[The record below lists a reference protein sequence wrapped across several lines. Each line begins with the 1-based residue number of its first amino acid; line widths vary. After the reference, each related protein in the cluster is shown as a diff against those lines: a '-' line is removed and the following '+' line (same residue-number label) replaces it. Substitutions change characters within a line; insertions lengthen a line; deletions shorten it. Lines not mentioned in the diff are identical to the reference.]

1 MNAHARPAGLAA
13 LSGAFVLA
21 ASALLANVQCVVA
34 AEKVATP
41 GAAGNVA
48 AGEGAVPAFVAPPR
62 RVDDILRLL
71 DHYQPDPALVA
82 KARDALAATPS
93 ADAGSEQLVD
103 FYRRRAAAAARL
115 GQVDRQ
121 IADLQAAIGHSAL
134 NSVERAAL
142 LGMLATAQATGDS
155 QLAAARSSDEALL
168 QLPRGNPGRQLA
180 LLQASVKYYASLGDL
195 PAARERLQRAEQTFA
210 QLSGGRG
217 WAQRGSQWTAMI
229 HRARAEVF
237 LVEGRLIEAEGAL
250 RKAMAAFEAHLRQ
263 HPPEGDGDNVQ
274 RYDGVLERT
283 LAVTLLQQGRLAEA
297 EFHVRRALRMTL
309 ERVGRDSVDVG
320 QGLAVLSNILG
331 EQGRNG
337 EATRV
342 AEASMRA
349 YLEAGAAEFSFNL
362 ARARQ
367 FMGAALSAQGRH
379 AEAVEVFERNRD
391 ILKRD
396 PELLQKYGVGHP
408 EWVISLLQ
416 TGKPQAAERMAATM
430 LAWSVNRFGDDNPR
444 AALRRALVGVARVDQ
459 GDAAG
464 ARQLFEASVPI
475 LLAQARDDAESE
487 TGSLRKQRYLVFVL
501 EAWLRALATTGD
513 AVAAAE
519 AFRIADIARGSMV
532 QRALTAAAARA
543 AASDGGASADAELSA
558 MARQEQDAQRR
569 LNGLSALLTQ
579 LLAAPPGEQLPQVQ
593 EALRRDIAAAMNERD
608 ALRKAIAER
617 FPDYASLV
625 RPQPATLAATR
636 AALRPGEALLAFYVS
651 ERESYVWAVAPTG
664 TPHFSRVP
672 LGREEVAGTVRQLR
686 RALDAG
692 VDSIDALP
700 PFDLAAA
707 HALYARF
714 VAPAAD
720 VWREAATLV
729 VVPHGDLAQLPLSLL
744 PTATATYGSGE
755 PPFAGYRQVPW
766 LLRTHAVQQLP
777 SATAL
782 VSLRRLAPRAAVSGS
797 FVGFGDPLF
806 SAQQAAAASDRASAA
821 ATVVHR
827 GGRPLLLL
835 RGQAPAAGVESVTL
849 AQLPPLP
856 DTSVELRAI
865 AASLQA
871 DPRKDVFLRREA
883 TERRVHEMDR
893 ARELARR
900 RVVMFA
906 THGLVP
912 GDIDGLTQ
920 PALALT
926 SPAAVPGAGDGLLT
940 MDEVLGLRLDAD
952 WVVLSACN
960 TAAGEGAGAEALSGL
975 GRAFFYAGARALL
988 VSDWPVE
995 TTSARQLMTGMFA
1008 QLAADPSLSK
1018 AQALRRS
1025 MLALID
1031 SPGAA
1036 GPGGRIEFSYAHP
1049 LFWAPFVVV
1058 GD

>member
-1 MNAHARPAGLAA
+1 M
-13 LSGAFVLA
+13 SGALVLA
-21 ASALLANVQCVVA
+21 ASGLIAGIQCVVA
-34 AEKVATP
+34 AERAVPA
-41 GAAGNVA
+41 GAASNAPASEA
-48 AGEGAVPAFVAPPR
+48 AAPAFVAPPR

-71 DHYQPDPALVA
+71 DHHQPDPALVA
-82 KARDALAATPS
+82 KAREAVAATPA

-121 IADLQAAIGHSAL
+121 IADLLAAIGHSAPG
-134 NSVERAAL
+134 SVARAAL
-142 LGMLATAQATGDS
+142 LGVLATAQATGGS

-229 HRARAEVF
+229 QRARAEVF

-250 RKAMAAFEAHLRQ
+250 RKAMMALEAHLRQ
-263 HPPEGDGDNVQ
+263 NPPDGDGESVQ

-297 EFHVRRALRMTL
+297 EFHVRHALRMTL

-320 QGLAVLSNILG
+320 QGLAVLSNILA

-349 YLEAGAAEFSFNL
+349 YLEAGAAEFSLNL

-430 LAWSVNRFGDDNPR
+430 LAWSVSRFGDDNPR
-444 AALRRALVGVARVDQ
+444 AALRRALVGVARVEQ

-513 AVAAAE
+513 AAAAEE

-532 QRALTAAAARA
+532 QRALTAAAARS
-543 AASDGGASADAELSA
+543 AASESGASADTELSG

-608 ALRKAIAER
+608 MLRKAIAER
-617 FPDYASLV
+617 FPDYAGLV

-636 AALRPGEALLAFYVS
+636 AVLRPGEALLAFYVS
-651 ERESYVWAVAPTG
+651 ERESYVWAAAPTG
-664 TPHFSRVP
+664 APHFSRVP

-720 VWREAATLV
+720 VWRGAATLV

-744 PTATATYGSGE
+744 PTATATHGSGE

-766 LLRTHAVQQLP
+766 LLHTHAVQQLP

-782 VSLRRLAPRAAVSGS
+782 VSLRRLAPRAAISGS

-806 SAQQAAAASDRASAA
+806 SAQQAAAASDRAPAA
-821 ATVVHR
+821 AAAAVVHR
-827 GGRPLLLL
+827 GGRSRLLL
-835 RGQAPAAGVESVTL
+835 RGQAPAAGVESATL

-856 DTSVELRAI
+856 DTGVELRAI

-893 ARELARR
+893 ARELVRR

-926 SPAAVPGAGDGLLT
+926 SPAAVPEAGDGLLT

-1008 QLAADPSLSK
+1008 QLAADPSLGK

-1031 SPGAA
+1031 SPGAT

>member
-1 MNAHARPAGLAA
+1 MRSRFSGFAVLSCALVLVCAAPLANAQSVAAPA
-13 LSGAFVLA
+13 SET
-21 ASALLANVQCVVA
+21 ALLPF
-34 AEKVATP
+34 T
-41 GAAGNVA
+41 
-48 AGEGAVPAFVAPPR
+48 APPR

-71 DHYQPDPALVA
+71 DHYRPEPALVQR
-82 KARDALAATPS
+82 ARDSVAMVPP
-93 ADAGSEQLVD
+93 AGTDGELLVD
-103 FYRRRAAAAARL
+103 FFRRRAAAAARL

-121 IADLQAAIGHSAL
+121 IADLQAAIGHSQP
-134 NSVERAAL
+134 NSLARAAL
-142 LGMLATAQATGDS
+142 LGTLATAQSTGDS

-168 QLPRGNPGRQLA
+168 QLPRGNPGRQLG

-195 PAARERLQRAEQTFA
+195 PAARERLQRAEQIFA

-229 HRARAEVF
+229 QRARAEVF
-237 LVEGRLIEAEGAL
+237 LAEGRLIEAEGAL
-250 RKAMAAFEAHLRQ
+250 RKAMAAFDAHLRQ
-263 HPPEGDGDNVQ
+263 NPPDADGDSVQ

-297 EFHVRRALRMTL
+297 EFHVRHALRMTL

-331 EQGRNG
+331 EQGRNA

-349 YLEAGAAEFSFNL
+349 YLEAGAAEFSLNL

-367 FMGAALSAQGRH
+367 FLGAALSAQGRH

-416 TGKPQAAERMAATM
+416 TGKPQAAERMAAAM
-430 LAWSVNRFGDDNPR
+430 LTWSVSRFGDDNPR

-459 GDAAG
+459 GDAVG

-475 LLAQARDDAESE
+475 LLAQVRDDAESE
-487 TGSLRKQRYLVFVL
+487 TGSLRKQRYLIFVL
-501 EAWLRALATTGD
+501 EAWLRALAATGD
-513 AVAAAE
+513 TTAAAE

-543 AASDGGASADAELSA
+543 AASDSGTGADAELPA
-558 MARQEQDAQRR
+558 MARQEQDTQRR
-569 LNGLSALLTQ
+569 LNGLSTLLTQ

-593 EALRRDIAAAMNERD
+593 EALRRDIAAAMGERD
-608 ALRKAIAER
+608 TLRRALAER

-636 AALRPGEALLAFYVS
+636 AVLRPGEALLAFYVG
-651 ERESYVWAVAPTG
+651 ERESYVWAAAPTG
-664 TPHFSRVP
+664 ASHFSRVS
-672 LGREEVAGTVRQLR
+672 LGREEVAGTVKQLR

-692 VDSIDALP
+692 VGSIDALP
-700 PFDLAAA
+700 PFDLATA
-707 HALYARF
+707 HALYTRF
-714 VAPAAD
+714 VAPAAE
-720 VWREAATLV
+720 VWREATTLV

-744 PTATATYGSGE
+744 PTAAATHGSGD
-755 PPFAGYRQVPW
+755 PPFAGYRLVPW
-766 LLRTHAVQQLP
+766 LLRTHAIQQLP

-806 SAQQAAAASDRASAA
+806 SAHQAAAPLDYAPASATA
-821 ATVVHR
+821 AVHR
-827 GGRPLLLL
+827 GGRSRLML
-835 RGQAPAAGVESVTL
+835 RGQASSAAVESATL

-856 DTSVELRAI
+856 DTGIELRAI

-883 TERRVHEMDR
+883 TEQRVREMDR

-920 PALALT
+920 PALALS
-926 SPAAVPGAGDGLLT
+926 SPEAVPEAGDGLLT

-1008 QLAADPSLSK
+1008 QLAADSSLSK
-1018 AQALRRS
+1018 PQALRRS
-1025 MLALID
+1025 MLTLID
-1031 SPGAA
+1031 SPGAT